1 MPQVGIISPK
11 QLDIVAS
18 IEIVIWVAVGGRGT
32 LIGAIIGAVLV
43 NTGKSTIS
51 TVNPDI
57 WQLIMGGLFVGVVL
71 LFPKGLVGSFTMAI
85 NRLQAAL
92 EQVLRPANR
101 SPNAAIEVETASCS
115 ERRICDD

>member
-32 LIGAIIGAVLV
+32 LIGAIIGAMLV

-51 TVNPDI
+51 SSNPDI

-71 LFPKGLVGSFTMAI
+71 LFPKGLVGAVSRTAMSASS
-85 NRLQAAL
+85 RSGTS
-92 EQVLRPANR
+92 PTSR
-101 SPNAAIEVETASCS
+101 SPTAEPAIEVETAS
-115 ERRICDD
+115 